1 MIENHYNQ
9 TISVK
14 RLTIVSGNKK
24 DYQNHLTDV
33 PCHIQALDPSITS
46 DIEGGFGKDK
56 LMFCVSQDIQEGDR
70 VIHGSDTYRVVG
82 VEKYDNFLKRSNHME
97 VVLRI
102 FKS

>member
-1 MIENHYNQ
+1 MIENNYNQ
-9 TISVK
+9 TVDVQ
-14 RLTIVSGNKK
+14 RLTTVSGNKK
-24 DYQNHLTDV
+24 DYQDNLTNV
-33 PCHIQALDPSITS
+33 ACHIQPLDPSITQ

-56 LMFCVSQDIQEGDR
+56 LMFCDVQDIEEGDR